1 MKIHN
6 IPSVQYL
13 SSMLYV
19 LKSQWRFKP
28 TSVKY
33 AEKLRFG
40 QVRTII
46 SVWCWNPGSEG
57 QSQPGFLSSHAENVF
72 QGKWR
77 SCLVGRSETQLYRS
91 MRPRF
96 WHPVDLRAD
105 SPISQ
110 PRFDTKCVFC
120 GWNQLNKV
128 EFSAEMRQQRLCF
141 RLCPILTNYLTLKV
155 SVRTQPKF
163 CGFRSF

>member
-33 AEKLRFG
+33 AETLRFG
-40 QVRTII
+40 KDNHFGLVLESRLWGSKSNLDFCPPRQKMAFKASDGV
-46 SVWCWNPGSEG
+46 VWWVG
-57 QSQPGFLSSHAENVF
+57 Q
-72 QGKWR
+72 KTR
-77 SCLVGRSETQLYRS
+77 LYRS

-105 SPISQ
+105 SPISH

-120 GWNQLNKV
+120 GWNQLKTE
-128 EFSAEMRQQRLCF
+128 EFSAEMRQQRLYF
-141 RLCPILTNYLTLKV
+141 RLCPILTNDLTLKV
-155 SVRTQPKF
+155 SVKTQLKF